1 MRLLAD
7 TLISSTAGCCSR
19 AGSKKPPSPGR
30 ISSVKVTSIGSVS
43 DAPDA
48 AHSFGIHVPVSLPT
62 STVSRQEV
70 PSSIA
75 LSAVARVR
83 PRGVAA
89 IGAAWRAKALA
100 WQRRLQQSGVRK
112 LVRALLRMFGVGRP
126 RSLAQARGWELAKE
140 SWVVL
145 LDGVRGDIPERKPQR
160 AVGFPASP
168 RTGRFTS
175 TPHLRACAPPGRT
188 LRACT
193 GLPPSRVRREPSL
206 GGLVGPLCAHRGPDP
221 PHASSFALC
230 HTELR
235 GAGCAVD
242 QPWPAAPPPNASRR
256 SSRTSPR
263 TPHPPAAQARSA
275 MISSTGS
282 LRSWGRCARSA
293 AVAAPHPYHFAPSS
307 PPPAPHTARVLP
319 RRKTRRTREASS
331 S

>member
-48 AHSFGIHVPVSLPT
+48 AHAFGIHVPVSLPT
-62 STVSRQEV
+62 SSVSRQEV

-75 LSAVARVR
+75 LSAVALVR

-112 LVRALLRMFGVGRP
+112 LVRALRMFGVGHEFWHKREGVLAREFWCSVRC
-126 RSLAQARGWELAKE
+126 RSHG
-140 SWVVL
+140 
-145 LDGVRGDIPERKPQR
+145 GDIRTPKSN
-160 AVGFPASP
+160 AVAFLHSTTARQVLS
-168 RTGRFTS
+168 TS

-193 GLPPSRVRREPSL
+193 GLPPSQRPAQTKSGRPC
-206 GGLVGPLCAHRGPDP
+206 GATLC
-221 PHASSFALC
+221 
-230 HTELR
+230 T
-235 GAGCAVD
+235 
-242 QPWPAAPPPNASRR
+242 PWA
-256 SSRTSPR
+256 
-263 TPHPPAAQARSA
+263 
-275 MISSTGS
+275 
-282 LRSWGRCARSA
+282 
-293 AVAAPHPYHFAPSS
+293 
-307 PPPAPHTARVLP
+307 
-319 RRKTRRTREASS
+319 
-331 S
+331 